1 MRAID
6 PIHPGEQLREEFMKR
21 LGISAEQLAVDL
33 GVPAIHVVG
42 IVEELCP
49 VSSEMALRLARYF
62 GTTARFWLDL
72 QRDFDLEQTALAL
85 GDRLDHEVKDGADGN
100 HPYGGPDRRERTRLA

>member
-21 LGISAEQLAVDL
+21 LGLSAERLAEDI
-33 GVPAIHVVG
+33 GVPANHMAE
-42 IVEELCP
+42 IVEEQAP
-49 VSSEMALRLARYF
+49 VSGEMALRLSRYF

-72 QRDFDLEQTALAL
+72 QSDYDLEQAAREL
-85 GDRLDHEVKDGADGN
+85 GDRLDYEVKTVALDS
-100 HPYGGPDRRERTRLA
+100 PYRGPDRRIRPRLG

>member
-21 LGISAEQLAVDL
+21 LGISAERLAADIGMPTDQV
-33 GVPAIHVVG
+33 AG
-42 IVEELCP
+42 IVDEQAP
-49 VSSEMALRLARYF
+49 VSGEVALRLARYF

-72 QRDFDLEQTALAL
+72 QRDYDLEQATLAL
-85 GDRLDHEVKDGADGN
+85 GDRLDHEVKDGAPDS
-100 HPYGGPDRRERTRLA
+100 PYRGQNRRARPRLG

>member
-21 LGISAEQLAVDL
+21 LGISSERLAEDI
-33 GVPAIHVVG
+33 GVSAEHMTE
-42 IVEELCP
+42 IVEELAP
-49 VSSEMALRLARYF
+49 VSGEMALRLSRYF

-72 QRDFDLEQTALAL
+72 QRDYDLEQAAQAL
-85 GDRLDHEVKDGADGN
+85 GDRLDHEVKAGGADS
-100 HPYGGPDRRERTRLA
+100 PYRGAERRSRLRLG

>member
-21 LGISAEQLAVDL
+21 LGISAERLAEDI
-33 GVPAIHVVG
+33 GVPAQHMAEIVG
-42 IVEELCP
+42 EQAP
-49 VSSEMALRLARYF
+49 VSGEMALRLSRYF

-72 QRDFDLEQTALAL
+72 QRDYDLDQAAQAL
-85 GDRLDHEVKDGADGN
+85 GDRLDHEVKAGGADA
-100 HPYGGPDRRERTRLA
+100 PYRGADRRSRLRLG